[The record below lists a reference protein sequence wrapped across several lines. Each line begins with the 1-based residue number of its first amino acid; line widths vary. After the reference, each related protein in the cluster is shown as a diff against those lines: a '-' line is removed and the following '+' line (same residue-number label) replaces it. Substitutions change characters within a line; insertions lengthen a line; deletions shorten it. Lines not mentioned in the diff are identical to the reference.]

1 MGMVVGY
8 RSAADAEGAAASN
21 SRCDVLR
28 RTRDRERLWPPGPT
42 SIPQETGMNRRVSPC
57 GLRGGIGCHQGA
69 LWTPL
74 SGRMASVMR
83 CQVSQRWTS
92 GRLSQMRLH
101 PVSQACGHDLR
112 PASSGCKV
120 YGYASIDSH
129 PPAHVVL
136 VLVWLLVHTFPG
148 GFEVCGWLL
157 PARLS
162 GLSCI
167 ASCSRPGTAPCVRAA
182 LPASGLWAD
191 APFCVCNYVSK

>member
-57 GLRGGIGCHQGA
+57 GLRGGIGCHQGVS
-69 LWTPL
+69 WTPL
-74 SGRMASVMR
+74 SGRMASVRR

-112 PASSGCKV
+112 PASSGCM
-120 YGYASIDSH
+120 
-129 PPAHVVL
+129 
-136 VLVWLLVHTFPG
+136 WLCLDRQSTPRSCGACTRVAFGPHFSG
-148 GFEVCGWLL
+148 GF
-157 PARLS
+157 
-162 GLSCI
+162 
-167 ASCSRPGTAPCVRAA
+167 
-182 LPASGLWAD
+182 
-191 APFCVCNYVSK
+191 